1 MRIPTRQRKLGLS
14 FDITPLIDI
23 VFQLVIFFLAATY
36 IVRSDANEKVTLPK
50 ASMAQDQPPATARR
64 FVITI
69 TAERAWL
76 LGNQRTERVAVEQQ
90 LLAAAQTPEQAAE
103 IEVRLRAD
111 ARVPYSE
118 IEPLMLTCAK
128 LGIRKLG
135 FAVLLT
141 SEI

>member
-50 ASMAQDQPPATARR
+50 ATMAQDQPSASTRR

-76 LGNQRTERVAVEQQ
+76 LGIQRTERAAIEQQ
-90 LLAAAQTPEQAAE
+90 LLAASQTPEQAAA

-135 FAVLLT
+135 FAVLL
-141 SEI
+141 E

>member
-1 MRIPTRQRKLGLS
+1 MRIPTRGRKLGLS

-36 IVRSDANEKVTLPK
+36 VVRSDATEKVTLPK
-50 ASMAQDQPPATARR
+50 ATMARDQPPASARR

-76 LGNQRTERVAVEQQ
+76 LGNQRTERAALEQQ
-90 LLAAAQTPEQAAE
+90 LMAAASTPEKAAE

-135 FAVLLT
+135 FAVLH
-141 SEI
+141 E

>member
-50 ASMAQDQPPATARR
+50 AQMAREQPPVSPRR

-76 LGNQRTERVAVEQQ
+76 LGNQRTEQAAVEQQ
-90 LLAAAQTPEQAAE
+90 LLAAAQTP
-103 IEVRLRAD
+103 
-111 ARVPYSE
+111 
-118 IEPLMLTCAK
+118 
-128 LGIRKLG
+128 
-135 FAVLLT
+135 
-141 SEI
+141 

>member
-36 IVRSDANEKVTLPK
+36 IVRSDANEKITLPK
-50 ASMAQDQPPATARR
+50 ATMARDQPPTSPRR

-69 TAERAWL
+69 TAERVWL
-76 LGNQRTERVAVEQQ
+76 LGNQRTERAAIEQQ
-90 LLAAAQTPEQAAE
+90 FLAAARTSEQAAE
-103 IEVRLRAD
+103 IEIRLRAD

-135 FAVLLT
+135 FAVIH
-141 SEI
+141 E

>member
-50 ASMAQDQPPATARR
+50 ATMAQDQPPASARR

-76 LGNQRTERVAVEQQ
+76 LGNQRTERAAVEQQ
-90 LLAAAQTPEQAAE
+90 LLAAAQTPKQAAE

-118 IEPLMLTCAK
+118 IESLMLTCAK

-135 FAVLLT
+135 FAVIH
-141 SEI
+141 E

>member
-1 MRIPTRQRKLGLS
+1 MRIPTRERKLGLS

-36 IVRSDANEKVTLPK
+36 IVRSDATEKVTLPK
-50 ASMAQDQPPATARR
+50 ATMAQDQPPASPRR

-69 TAERAWL
+69 TAERGWL
-76 LGNQRTERVAVEQQ
+76 LGNQRTERAAVEQQ
-90 LLAAAQTPEQAAE
+90 LVAAASTPEKAAE

-135 FAVLLT
+135 FAVLH
-141 SEI
+141 EP

>member
-1 MRIPTRQRKLGLS
+1 MRIPTRGRKLGLS
-14 FDITPLIDI
+14 FDITPLIDV
-23 VFQLVIFFLAATY
+23 VFQLIIFFLAATY

-50 ASMAQDQPPATARR
+50 ATMAQEQPPTSPRR

-76 LGNQRTERVAVEQQ
+76 LGNQRTERAAIEQQ
-90 LLAAAQTPEQAAE
+90 LHAAALTPEQAADT
-103 IEVRLRAD
+103 EVRLRAD
-111 ARVPYSE
+111 ARVPYRE

-135 FAVLLT
+135 FAVIH
-141 SEI
+141 E

>member
-50 ASMAQDQPPATARR
+50 ATMAQDQPPASARR

-76 LGNQRTERVAVEQQ
+76 LGNRRTERAAVEQQ
-90 LLAAAQTPEQAAE
+90 LLAAAQTSEQAAE
-103 IEVRLRAD
+103 VEVRLRAD

-135 FAVLLT
+135 FAVIH
-141 SEI
+141 E

>member
-50 ASMAQDQPPATARR
+50 ATMAQDQPPASARR

-76 LGNQRTERVAVEQQ
+76 LGNRRTERAAVEQQ
-90 LLAAAQTPEQAAE
+90 LLAAAQTSEQAAE
-103 IEVRLRAD
+103 VEVRLRAD

-135 FAVLLT
+135 FAVLHEG
-141 SEI
+141 S

>member
-1 MRIPTRQRKLGLS
+1 MRIPTRGRKLGLS
-14 FDITPLIDI
+14 FDITPLIDV
-23 VFQLVIFFLAATY
+23 VFQLIIFFLAATY

-50 ASMAQDQPPATARR
+50 ATQARDQPPTSPNR

-69 TAERAWL
+69 TAERLWL
-76 LGNQRTERVAVEQQ
+76 LGNQRTERAAVEQQ
-90 LLAAAQTPEQAAE
+90 LVAAASTPEKATD

-135 FAVLLT
+135 FAVIH
-141 SEI
+141 E

>member
-50 ASMAQDQPPATARR
+50 ATMAQDQPPPSPRR

-69 TAERAWL
+69 TTERVWL
-76 LGNQRTERVAVEQQ
+76 LGNQRTERVAIEQQ

-135 FAVLLT
+135 FAVLH
-141 SEI
+141 E

>member
-50 ASMAQDQPPATARR
+50 ATMARDQPPASPRR

-69 TAERAWL
+69 TAERMWL
-76 LGNQRTERVAVEQQ
+76 LGNQRTERAVVEQQ
-90 LLAAAQTPEQAAE
+90 LLAAAQTPEKAAE

-128 LGIRKLG
+128 LGIHKLG
-135 FAVLLT
+135 FAVIH
-141 SEI
+141 E

>member
-1 MRIPTRQRKLGLS
+1 MKIPTRGRKLGLS

-23 VFQLVIFFLAATY
+23 VFQLIIFFLAATY

-50 ASMAQDQPPATARR
+50 ATMAQDQPPASPKR

-69 TAERAWL
+69 TAENIWL
-76 LGNQRTERVAVEQQ
+76 LGNQRTDRTAIEQQ
-90 LLAAAQTPEQAAE
+90 LLGAARTPEEAAE

-118 IEPLMLTCAK
+118 IEPLMVICAK

-135 FAVLLT
+135 FAVLH
-141 SEI
+141 EP

>member
-50 ASMAQDQPPATARR
+50 AKMAQDHPSAAPRR

-69 TAERAWL
+69 TVERAWL
-76 LGNQRTERVAVEQQ
+76 LGIQRTERAAIEQQ

-135 FAVLLT
+135 FAVIH
-141 SEI
+141 E

>member
-36 IVRSDANEKVTLPK
+36 IVRSDATEKVTLPK
-50 ASMAQDQPPATARR
+50 ATMAQDQPPASPRR

-69 TAERAWL
+69 TAERVWL
-76 LGNQRTERVAVEQQ
+76 FGNQRTQRAAIEQQ
-90 LLAAAQTPEQAAE
+90 LLAAAQTPEQAAK

-135 FAVLLT
+135 FAVIH
-141 SEI
+141 E

>member
-50 ASMAQDQPPATARR
+50 ATMAQDQPPASPRR

-69 TAERAWL
+69 TNERVWL
-76 LGNQRTERVAVEQQ
+76 LGNQRTERVAIEQQ
-90 LLAAAQTPEQAAE
+90 LVAAAATPEEAAK

-118 IEPLMLTCAK
+118 VEPLMLTCAK

-135 FAVLLT
+135 FAVIQ
-141 SEI
+141 E